1 MKDELFKQNFSGK
14 FEFNE
19 AVAVVFDDMITRSIP
34 FYDEFIKNTTALVN
48 KFCAEGDRIYDFG
61 CSTAN
66 TLLAIE
72 RSCKNKYELIGIDTS
87 EHMLRQAASKI
98 AAYNSEIVLVHDD
111 ILNTNTSKAQC
122 VISNFT
128 MQFIK
133 PEIRMSGFEKAF
145 DTLSQGGIFIFAEK
159 LASPHGELNDL
170 MTERYYEYKKHQGYS
185 ELEIMQKRSA
195 LETVLIPFSEEK
207 NIEYARSAGF
217 SHAECIFRVLNFAL
231 FVAFKA

>member
-1 MKDELFKQNFSGK
+1 MKDEIFKGNYNGS

-19 AVAVVFDDMITRSIP
+19 TVAVVFDDMITRSIP
-34 FYDEFIKNTTALVN
+34 LYDEFIKSTMAVVSR
-48 KFCAEGDRIYDFG
+48 FCPDGSRIYDFG

-66 TLLAIE
+66 TLLAID
-72 RSCKNKYELIGIDTS
+72 RACKNNYELIGIDSS
-87 EHMLRQAASKI
+87 EHMLKQAASKI
-98 AAYNSEIVLVHDD
+98 IAYGSEIVLVHDD
-111 ILNTNTSKAQC
+111 ILSSETMNAHC

-133 PEIRMSGFEKAF
+133 PEIRMQAFQKAF
-145 DTLSQGGIFIFAEK
+145 DTLDGGGVFIFAEK
-159 LASPHGELNDL
+159 LASPHEELNEL

-195 LETVLIPFSEEK
+195 LESVLMPFSEEQ
-207 NIEYARSAGF
+207 NIEYAKNAGF
-217 SHAECIFRVLNFAL
+217 IHTEAILRVLNFAL